1 MPSKHMMKNIFPL
14 PARLAWPPLALAA
27 AVLCP
32 SLKAQTFRAEVIE
45 AHPLQ
50 AHLDAQP
57 FAPQPANAQL
67 LLVQPAAA
75 ESSSSQPLPDSP
87 GTLLADSSSLDLAAG
102 QTSTLAK
109 DKQGSPSRN
118 APPKRLFGIVPN
130 FRTVSTDTKL
140 PPQTIK
146 EKFVDASED
155 SFDYSSLALAT
166 VVALEGYVTTATP
179 EFGRG
184 GVGFSRY
191 LWHSAT
197 DQTIENYVV
206 EFIIPAVRHEDTRFY
221 TLTRGS
227 VTKRLEYSLGRV
239 FITRSD
245 SGHNT
250 FNSGEVVGAAASA
263 GISNL
268 YYPQGER
275 TGRNF
280 IDKYAT
286 NLGIDAASYVLKEF
300 YPEIQN
306 AFSRRKSA
314 PTP

>member
-1 MPSKHMMKNIFPL
+1 MPSKYLMKKFFHPPARPALLTLAALALCPRSQAQTLQSPLDTGFFPL
-14 PARLAWPPLALAA
+14 QSADIPPLQL
-27 AVLCP
+27 
-32 SLKAQTFRAEVIE
+32 
-45 AHPLQ
+45 
-50 AHLDAQP
+50 
-57 FAPQPANAQL
+57 QPATG
-67 LLVQPAAA
+67 
-75 ESSSSQPLPDSP
+75 ESSSSESLPDSP
-87 GTLLADSSSLDLAAG
+87 GTLSATPNSLDPAAD
-102 QTSTLAK
+102 QTSTLATN
-109 DKQGSPSRN
+109 KQSSPPHN

-140 PPQTIK
+140 PPQTIRD
-146 EKFVDASED
+146 KFIDATED

-166 VVALEGYVTTATP
+166 AVAAEGYISNATP

-184 GVGFSRY
+184 GVAFSRY
-191 LWHSAT
+191 IWHSAT

-206 EFIIPAVRHEDTRFY
+206 EFIIPVIRHEDTRFY

-227 VTKRLEYSLGRV
+227 FTKRAEYSIGRV

-250 FNSGEVVGAAASA
+250 FNSGEVVGAAAAA

-275 TGRNF
+275 TTRNF
-280 IDKYAT
+280 IDKYAV

-300 YPEIQN
+300 YPEITN
-306 AFSRRKSA
+306 AFSRQKTA
-314 PTP
+314 TTP

>member
-1 MPSKHMMKNIFPL
+1 MALPSLI
-14 PARLAWPPLALAA
+14 LAA
-27 AVLCP
+27 AALCP
-32 SLKAQTFRAEVIE
+32 FSQAQTLQSHLETP
-45 AHPLQ
+45 PLNPEP
-50 AHLDAQP
+50 ADFQP
-57 FAPQPANAQL
+57 
-67 LLVQPAAA
+67 VTSQPAAA

-87 GTLLADSSSLDLAAG
+87 GTLLVDSTSLEPAG
-102 QTSTLAK
+102 AQTSTISK
-109 DKQGSPSRN
+109 DKQSSPSRS

-140 PPQTIK
+140 PPQTVK
-146 EKFVDASED
+146 EKFVDATED

-166 VVALEGYVTTATP
+166 AVALEGYVTTATP

-197 DQTIENYVV
+197 DQTIENYLV
-206 EFIIPAVRHEDTRFY
+206 EFIIPVVRHEDTRFY

-245 SGHNT
+245 SGNNT
-250 FNSGEVVGAAASA
+250 FNSGEVIGAAASA
-263 GISNL
+263 GISNF

-306 AFSRRKSA
+306 AFSRQKTAS
-314 PTP
+314 TP

>member
-1 MPSKHMMKNIFPL
+1 MPSKNIMKKPLSL
-14 PARLAWPPLALAA
+14 PARLALPSLALAA
-27 AVLCP
+27 AAFCP
-32 SLKAQTFRAEVIE
+32 SCRAQT
-45 AHPLQ
+45 LQ
-50 AHLDAQP
+50 SHLETPALN
-57 FAPQPANAQL
+57 PQPAD
-67 LLVQPAAA
+67 VQPLPFRPAAG
-75 ESSSSQPLPDSP
+75 ESISSQPLPDSP
-87 GTLLADSSSLDLAAG
+87 GTLIAESSSLDPAA
-102 QTSTLAK
+102 QTSTLGK
-109 DKQGSPSRN
+109 DKHDSPSRS

-155 SFDYSSLALAT
+155 SFDYSSLALASA
-166 VVALEGYVTTATP
+166 VALEGYVTTATP

-206 EFIIPAVRHEDTRFY
+206 EFIIPVVRHEDTRFY

-227 VTKRLEYSLGRV
+227 FTKRAEYSIGRV

-250 FNSGEVVGAAASA
+250 FNSGEVIGAAASA

-286 NLGIDAASYVLKEF
+286 NLGIDAASYILKEF

-306 AFSRRKSA
+306 FFSRDKST

>member
-1 MPSKHMMKNIFPL
+1 MPSKKIMKKAFPL
-14 PARLAWPPLALAA
+14 PARLALPALALSAA
-27 AVLCP
+27 ALCP
-32 SLKAQTFRAEVIE
+32 SSRAQTLQSRLDTP
-45 AHPLQ
+45 PL
-50 AHLDAQP
+50 
-57 FAPQPANAQL
+57 NA
-67 LLVQPAAA
+67 QPAAIQPLPFQPA
-75 ESSSSQPLPDSP
+75 TGDTSSSQPLPDSP
-87 GTLLADSSSLDLAAG
+87 GTLIADSSSPDPAAG

-109 DKQGSPSRN
+109 DKQSSPSRS

-146 EKFVDASED
+146 EKFTDASED

-166 VVALEGYVTTATP
+166 AVALEGYVTTATP

-206 EFIIPAVRHEDTRFY
+206 EFIIPVVRHEDTRFY

-227 VTKRLEYSLGRV
+227 FTKRAEYSIGRV

-250 FNSGEVVGAAASA
+250 FNSGEVVGAAAAA

-275 TGRNF
+275 TTRNF
-280 IDKYAT
+280 VDKYAV
-286 NLGIDAASYVLKEF
+286 NIGIDAASYFLKEF
-300 YPEIQN
+300 YPEIAN
-306 AFSRRKSA
+306 VFSRQKTA
-314 PTP
+314 TTP